1 MFTNRVQ
8 SLLGWTGAILLLG
21 SLASTAAARNN
32 FDCTIVDENG
42 TPIQD
47 GEMILTEVRN
57 GRERDEDTNDDG
69 RVEFRGLDDGA
80 YRIRGN
86 VDGYI
91 ASDSAPMEISGD
103 ITKQCNYTL
112 VSVDHA
118 NAMLQRV
125 QVLTRQR
132 NLEEAEAEGLKVVEL
147 MPEEASAHFVLSVA
161 YASGGKEQEAVAAI
175 EKAAELNPAQFQGR
189 VQLVTLSAMSTAADQ
204 LVANNEFDAAIQKY
218 EEMIEINPAEPL
230 VYYNMAVAYGRAN
243 QFNDALTAIDK
254 AIALKPG
261 DAEMLQMKTR
271 LEEMFMNTLN
281 QELQAP

>member
-125 QVLTRQR
+125 QALTRQR

-175 EKAAELNPAQFQGR
+175 ERAAELNPAQFQGR
-189 VQLVTLSAMSTAADQ
+189 VELVTLSAMSTAADQ
-204 LVANNEFDAAIQKY
+204 LVANNDFDAAIQKY

>member
-57 GRERDEDTNDDG
+57 GRERDEETNDDG

-125 QVLTRQR
+125 QALTRQR

-175 EKAAELNPAQFQGR
+175 ERAAELNPAQFQGR
-189 VQLVTLSAMSTAADQ
+189 VELVTLSAMSTAADQ
-204 LVANNEFDAAIQKY
+204 LVANNDFDAAIQKY
-218 EEMIEINPAEPL
+218 EEMIAINPAEPL

>member
-42 TPIQD
+42 NPIQD

-125 QVLTRQR
+125 QALTRQR

-175 EKAAELNPAQFQGR
+175 ERAAELNPAQFQGR
-189 VQLVTLSAMSTAADQ
+189 VELVTLSAMSTAADQ
-204 LVANNEFDAAIQKY
+204 LVANNDFDAAIQKY

>member
-8 SLLGWTGAILLLG
+8 NLLGWAGAILLLG

-189 VQLVTLSAMSTAADQ
+189 IQLVTLSAMSTAADQ

>member
-57 GRERDEDTNDDG
+57 GRERDEETNDDG

-125 QVLTRQR
+125 QALTRQR

-175 EKAAELNPAQFQGR
+175 ERAAELNPAQFQGR
-189 VQLVTLSAMSTAADQ
+189 VELVTLSAMSTAADQ
-204 LVANNEFDAAIQKY
+204 LVANNDFDAAIQKY